1 MMQRNEKC
9 LSIYLLPA
17 LLTPVPLIAFTSE
30 KITCCA
36 NETAKSASRNST
48 KFKSKNPKIPKEIQK
63 NFNKS
68 SFFLSHVLLFQ

>member
-36 NETAKSASRNST
+36 NETAKSTSRNST
-48 KFKSKNPKIPKEIQK
+48 KFKSKSPKNPKEIQK
-63 NFNKS
+63 NFNKF
-68 SFFLSHVLLFQ
+68 SFFLFHVLLFQ